1 LTDNKNYKKTDI
13 ELTVKE
19 PSGLLDYLLVNVK
32 GKSRNNIKSLLT
44 HKEVLVDGRIVTR
57 HDYMLKPGQGIRI
70 VHSIS
75 REQSRQRLPQLIYE
89 DEELIVIEKPA
100 GLLTMSADR
109 TNENEVTAYK
119 LINEYVRQTGQR
131 SRIFIVHRLDRE
143 TSGVLIFAKNEKLKA
158 ALQDNWDSLV
168 TLRSYKAVVEG
179 QLREK
184 KGRIRSWLKETKTL
198 LVYSSKVEGEGL
210 EAITDY
216 QVLME
221 GPLYSLLDVQL
232 QTGRK
237 NQIRV
242 HMKELGHPIVGD
254 KKYGSKSELIERL
267 ALHSDKLELKHPVTG
282 KLMLF
287 SAETPKEFFSLIRKA
302 GQQ

>member
-1 LTDNKNYKKTDI
+1 MRGSSERK
-13 ELTVKE
+13 
-19 PSGLLDYLLVNVK
+19 
-32 GKSRNNIKSLLT
+32 R
-44 HKEVLVDGRIVTR
+44 
-57 HDYMLKPGQGIRI
+57 
-70 VHSIS
+70 
-75 REQSRQRLPQLIYE
+75 
-89 DEELIVIEKPA
+89 A
-100 GLLTMSADR
+100 
-109 TNENEVTAYK
+109 
-119 LINEYVRQTGQR
+119 EY
-131 SRIFIVHRLDRE
+131 
-143 TSGVLIFAKNEKLKA
+143 
-158 ALQDNWDSLV
+158 
-168 TLRSYKAVVEG
+168 
-179 QLREK
+179 
-184 KGRIRSWLKETKTL
+184 RSWLKKLRTL